1 MKNKPKQSRA
11 QSELKFIIK
20 NSMLFIIT
28 INNQNSVSLISCF
41 SHIVECLIEQS
52 NKADQF

>member
-28 INNQNSVSLISCF
+28 INFQNSVSLISCF